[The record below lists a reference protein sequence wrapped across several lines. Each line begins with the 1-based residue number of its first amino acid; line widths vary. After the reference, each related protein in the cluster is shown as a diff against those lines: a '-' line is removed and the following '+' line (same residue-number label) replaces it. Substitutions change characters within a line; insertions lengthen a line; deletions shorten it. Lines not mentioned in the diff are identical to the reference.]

1 MGFAEKRGSYWRG
14 RYKVSE
20 GKYGTVVDPTG
31 AVVKYAT
38 KREAKQA
45 ADEEEAKV
53 RRGTWR
59 DPAAGQETF
68 GEYASRWYDAQDLA
82 ASTMQNYRRHI
93 EEHLLPEFED
103 KALAV
108 ILRTD
113 VDTWEKREKAVYA
126 ASSVKTWRSTLHLI
140 LEDAVDEGLI
150 PSNPAA
156 KRRGRGKRAGRS
168 RDRGP
173 EKVITDPLGL
183 LLIAERAAL
192 LSGRDDEFVAVIL
205 KGYTGMRWGEIV
217 GLETE
222 FARPGTIRVEHQLYE
237 LDSGELIRCP
247 PKDDS
252 YRTIDAMEWLSA
264 LVADHLARTKPTLC
278 PCHGKRYVFRGQGT
292 ARTGGHQGAKLVDVA
307 RRAGVSTGT
316 VSNVLNHPE
325 RVREETRIRVELAI
339 AELNFVRGGAPTEN
353 AAHWRRNGF
362 ATWLF
367 TPATS
372 GWYPKKAPQ
381 EARPVPLLGAPWPGI
396 PVRGRNAQHRADSCW
411 LPIATGLTPHGL
423 RHSHRTNMEDLGTE
437 KVLMDQRMG
446 HIDASV
452 SARYAHVTP
461 GMRRRLMAG
470 LTEQWEAS
478 LDARRRMH
486 PRSSLVVLERLLR
499 ARDFTAVT

>member
-1 MGFAEKRGSYWRG
+1 MRGVGFAEKRGSYWRG

-31 AVVKYAT
+31 AVVKFAT
-38 KREAKQA
+38 KREAKRA

-103 KALAV
+103 KALAG

-113 VDTWEKREKAVYA
+113 VDTWDKREKAAYA

-150 PSNPAA
+150 ASNPAA

-222 FARPGTIRVEHQLYE
+222 FARPGAIRVEHQLYE
-237 LDSGELIRCP
+237 LDSGQLIRCP

-252 YRTIDAMEWLSA
+252 YRTIDATDWLSA
-264 LVADHLARTKPTLC
+264 LVADHIARTKPT
-278 PCHGKRYVFRGQGT
+278 PC
-292 ARTGGHQGAKLVDVA
+292 
-307 RRAGVSTGT
+307 
-316 VSNVLNHPE
+316 
-325 RVREETRIRVELAI
+325 
-339 AELNFVRGGAPTEN
+339 
-353 AAHWRRNGF
+353 
-362 ATWLF
+362 
-367 TPATS
+367 PATAS
-372 GWYPKKAPQ
+372 ATSSAARAPP
-381 EARPVPLLGAPWPGI
+381 APAAAPVPSWWTSPAAQASPPAPCPTSSTT
-396 PVRGRNAQHRADSCW
+396 PNAYGRTLA
-411 LPIATGLTPHGL
+411 P
-423 RHSHRTNMEDLGTE
+423 
-437 KVLMDQRMG
+437 
-446 HIDASV
+446 ASN
-452 SARYAHVTP
+452 SP
-461 GMRRRLMAG
+461 
-470 LTEQWEAS
+470 S
-478 LDARRRMH
+478 
-486 PRSSLVVLERLLR
+486 PS
-499 ARDFTAVT
+499 